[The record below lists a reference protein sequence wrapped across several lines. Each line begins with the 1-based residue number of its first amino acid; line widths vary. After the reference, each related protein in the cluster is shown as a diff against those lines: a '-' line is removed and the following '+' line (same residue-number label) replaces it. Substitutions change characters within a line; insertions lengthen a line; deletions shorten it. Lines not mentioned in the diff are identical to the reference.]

1 VSRGEPHKI
10 KLEGI
15 DTMIDKRL
23 HYLLCVDTEATN
35 CIQEGFSISKNSLP
49 YDIGWA
55 IMDTHGRIYET
66 FSFVNSDVFYEMP
79 ELMETAY
86 YAKKLPRYHEEIA
99 CGLRTVGNT
108 WEIRQAM
115 LESMA
120 KYNVREVV
128 AHNARFDYDTLNNI
142 VRYLTGSKV
151 RNWFPFG
158 MVEWWD
164 SMAMARSVVC
174 KMPTYKTFC
183 TDVLE
188 LSRVS
193 AKAENLYRFIIRDP
207 EFVEAHTGLEDVLI
221 ESQIV
226 AYCYRQHKAMNK
238 RLFKEDFPEETEFQ
252 KNFRMNLREIPVIS
266 I

>member
-1 VSRGEPHKI
+1 
-10 KLEGI
+10 
-15 DTMIDKRL
+15 MDKRK
-23 HYLLCVDTEATN
+23 HYILCIDTEATN
-35 CIQEGFSISKNSLP
+35 CIQEGWSISKNALP
-49 YDIGWA
+49 YDVGFA
-55 IMDTHGRIYET
+55 VMDTHGIIYDKY
-66 FSFVNSDVFYEMP
+66 SYVNSDVFYEMP
-79 ELMETAY
+79 ELMESAY

-99 CGLRTVGNT
+99 CGLRTVANT
-108 WEIRQAM
+108 WEIRRKM
-115 LESMA
+115 IEVCEMYSI
-120 KYNVREVV
+120 KEVV
-128 AHNARFDYDTLNNI
+128 AHNAGFDYDTLNNI

-151 RNWFPFG
+151 RHWFPFG

-174 KMPTYKTFC
+174 KMPTYKAFC
-183 TDVLE
+183 TEVLE

-207 EFVEAHTGLEDVLI
+207 EFIEAHTGLEDVLI

-252 KNFRMNLREIPVIS
+252 KNFRMNLKEIPFIP